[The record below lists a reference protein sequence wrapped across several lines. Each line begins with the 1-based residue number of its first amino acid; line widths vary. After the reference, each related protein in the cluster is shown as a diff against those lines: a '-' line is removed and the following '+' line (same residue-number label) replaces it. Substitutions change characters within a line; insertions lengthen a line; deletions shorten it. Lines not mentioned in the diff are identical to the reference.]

1 MTGGLASGSE
11 PHTRDVGATSPP
23 DGAAR
28 EIIRLLGV
36 VAGEEQ
42 ALARLDRSVAE
53 LQGIAAARAA
63 LAGCTRLELSEA
75 HGWACRP
82 ERAAPA
88 PMLPTDGVEGSW

>member
-1 MTGGLASGSE
+1 MTGGHRSGSE
-11 PHTRDVGATSPP
+11 PPTGDVGATSTP
-23 DGAAR
+23 DGAVR

-36 VAGEEQ
+36 VAGEER

-63 LAGCTRLELSEA
+63 LAGCTRLELTEA
-75 HGWACRP
+75 HGWACRS

-88 PMLPTDGVEGSW
+88 PMLPSGGVEGLW